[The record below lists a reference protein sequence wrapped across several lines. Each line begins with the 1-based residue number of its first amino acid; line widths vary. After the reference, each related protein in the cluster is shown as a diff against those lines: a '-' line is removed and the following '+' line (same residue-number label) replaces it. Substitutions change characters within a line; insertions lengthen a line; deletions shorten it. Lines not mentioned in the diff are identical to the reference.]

1 MILKALTTSM
11 NLMSFTTLTTLSDLL
26 TLTTLLNLRDNGE
39 FNDFDDSDDFHFIY
53 LFLFQILLLKIFH
66 GIYSSPKRTSVLY
79 VECRYLILTILNS
92 LRTGLETA
100 NLTIDKLR
108 KELLEAK
115 NQPLMVKIQD
125 EHTNADLELSQAQL
139 TEVKATY
146 EDAKRTISSIEDHLA
161 EVKFQLKQKVS
172 KEEANHS

>member
-79 VECRYLILTILNS
+79 VDI
-92 LRTGLETA
+92 
-100 NLTIDKLR
+100 
-108 KELLEAK
+108 
-115 NQPLMVKIQD
+115 
-125 EHTNADLELSQAQL
+125 
-139 TEVKATY
+139 
-146 EDAKRTISSIEDHLA
+146 
-161 EVKFQLKQKVS
+161 
-172 KEEANHS
+172 